1 MISGKLKNVDAA
13 FNSINRMISKIGDRI
28 ANTLLEE
35 VRKATPIDKG
45 RARRGWKKSKSANPT
60 LSNSVERQIKIE
72 NRVPYIGLLERGRS
86 KQAPNGIV
94 RQSLSATLR
103 NKRRIR

>member
-1 MISGKLKNVDAA
+1 MISGRLKNLDAA
-13 FNSINRMISKIGDRI
+13 FNGIDRLISKIGDRI

-45 RARRGWKKSKSANPT
+45 RARRGWRKDKTANPT
-60 LSNSVERQIKIE
+60 LSSSVERQIKIQ

-103 NKRRIR
+103 NRRRIR